1 MKSQHTFQLEK
12 CEMKGARY
20 SYISHVYIK
29 QSEDEV
35 TGIENRL
42 VVAGISRK
50 WGLQPGW
57 LLGCISI
64 LGDDVLRSK
73 TGFTTFDYEMSLN

>member
-1 MKSQHTFQLEK
+1 MKSQYTFQLEK

-35 TGIENRL
+35 TGIGNRL
-42 VVAGISRK
+42 VVARISRK
-50 WGLQPGW
+50 WGATARVVIGVHLH
-57 LLGCISI
+57 LG
-64 LGDDVLRSK
+64 
-73 TGFTTFDYEMSLN
+73 